1 MVTAISGLLHYV
13 APEVIACKRA
23 DKLITVSKSLR
34 ETIRQYY
41 HRDAKDIFPVLN
53 GVGRDLFAF
62 YEEKKFEE
70 ETLSVLFVGRL
81 HFAKGILA
89 LVQNFIS
96 RPDLRVKFYILGD
109 GPDLYKLRCLAE
121 RDERITILG
130 HLGRTVLGE
139 YLKLTQVFL
148 FPSLHEGFG
157 LSLVEAMASGHACIA
172 YDMPVNREV
181 LGEAGIYVP
190 YNQPIRML
198 DALEQCV
205 LKRHYIRQKADAAH
219 EKATQYSWDKCGQ
232 DMEQA
237 LTQIYKEIAFRGQ
250 H

>member
-1 MVTAISGLLHYV
+1 
-13 APEVIACKRA
+13 
-23 DKLITVSKSLR
+23 
-34 ETIRQYY
+34 IRQYY

-181 LGEAGIYVP
+181 LGEAGIYAP
-190 YNQPIRML
+190 YNRPSAMV
-198 DALEQCV
+198 DALEDCAARRTWMRSQ
-205 LKRHYIRQKADAAH
+205 AEAAH
-219 EKATQYSWDKCGQ
+219 EQAKEEDWARWAG
-232 DMEQA
+232 DMAE
-237 LTQIYKEIAFRGQ
+237 K
-250 H
+250 